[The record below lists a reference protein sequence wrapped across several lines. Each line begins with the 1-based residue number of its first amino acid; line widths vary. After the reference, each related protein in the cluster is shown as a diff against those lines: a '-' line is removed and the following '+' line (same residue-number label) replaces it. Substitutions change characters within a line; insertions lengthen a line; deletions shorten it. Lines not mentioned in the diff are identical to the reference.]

1 MGDVIVLFI
10 LGIIVALVIRS
21 MWKQHKKGGG
31 CSGCSCNCENCKAN
45 CSGDIEK

>member
-10 LGIIVALVIRS
+10 LGFIVALVIRS
-21 MWKQHKKGGG
+21 MWIQHKKGGG

-45 CSGDIEK
+45 CSGHIEK

>member
-21 MWKQHKKGGG
+21 MWKQHKKGG
-31 CSGCSCNCENCKAN
+31 CSCNCENCKAN
-45 CSGDIEK
+45 CSGHIEK

>member
-21 MWKQHKKGGG
+21 MWKQYKKGGG

-45 CSGDIEK
+45 CSGHIEK